1 LNLPGILQIADA
13 EALVFQQIVEYQAL
27 ASPPAVYFPKCKSR
41 TSGLCVWYI
50 HTLYASMLHF
60 LVCDGV
66 FWIATS
72 ILYCIVN
79 QNYMSLLVCS
89 LYILAMIGLQFANA
103 GTPKK
108 MLNQI

>member
-41 TSGLCVWYI
+41 TSGLCVWCN

-60 LVCDGV
+60 LVCDRVFEIVIGV
-66 FWIATS
+66 LYFIA
-72 ILYCIVN
+72 N
-79 QNYMSLLVCS
+79 QNFISLLVCS
-89 LYILAMIGLQFANA
+89 WYILALIGLQFANA